1 MKKFNFKTL
10 IYLFFSVLYVSY
22 SCLPVNAGTDCTIED
37 LKPDENGLIIA
48 KFTSKLVKEEIST
61 TQIEIVKYFEVTED
75 GVDVDGKLL
84 QTGYYTVADEVSE
97 TTVPFT
103 PTEAEA
109 AVSVGGDTVGVVDG
123 KPEQTEDGVTVG
135 EGNDINKPTEAE
147 AAVSVGGDTVGVVDG
162 KPEQTGANVRVS
174 GVTAKDIF
182 DSYSYIGIEDTKG
195 QESKEILNVGCYK
208 NHDGDYGASSYHI
221 ELKILKADGTQQE
234 LRMVENQSDDVD
246 EEHFKIISCKT
257 EIIRDEVRHRKFLKI
272 TWRLEVL
279 EHNEGAIYF
288 VREAMGPAIY
298 VGQYMQAGEMD
309 FKTDKF

>member
-97 TTVPFT
+97 TTVPSTPTEAEAADKVGGITVPFT

-123 KPEQTEDGVTVG
+123 KPEQTED
-135 EGNDINKPTEAE
+135 
-147 AAVSVGGDTVGVVDG
+147 
-162 KPEQTGANVRVS
+162 

-257 EIIRDEVRHRKFLKI
+257 EIIRDEVRHRRFLKI